1 MTNMTGYNV
10 GKDAY
15 GKYKGWK
22 FNPLRCITYLIEN
35 NELIWKILKYNDAD
49 AWKEESDG
57 GYPNL
62 SHDEKAAM
70 IYAGMGDMT
79 KFNVYP
85 DIGQDESYANQ
96 KTLLRITNYKV
107 VPNNRTIGVA
117 TIIFEV
123 YSHAQIN
130 IMSDRTTRVDTIME
144 ELLET
149 FNGKDIE
156 GIGMGKLFF
165 DKAAVAED
173 RLEVGGQIPFRGKW
187 ALLSNNAGG

>member
-1 MTNMTGYNV
+1 MTIKTGYEI

-15 GKYKGWK
+15 ANYKGWK
-22 FNPLRCITYLIEN
+22 YNPLRCITHLIEN
-35 NELIWKILKYNDAD
+35 NELIWKILKYNDPD

-57 GYPNL
+57 GHPNL
-62 SHDEKAAM
+62 SHAEKAEM
-70 IYAGMGDMT
+70 IYDGFGDMT

-85 DIGQDESYANQ
+85 DIGQDESYTNQ
-96 KTLLRITNYKV
+96 KTLLRITNYKI
-107 VPNNRTIGVA
+107 VPKNRTRGIV

-144 ELLET
+144 ELLDV

-156 GIGMGKLFF
+156 GIGLGKLFF
-165 DKAAVAED
+165 DSAAVAEN